1 MNSKTKLEKVLELV
15 INEETEQASD
25 LLHDIF
31 VEKSREIYADLI
43 EEDAEVEDVIE
54 EDEDQVEE
62 EDLDETIDVS
72 DSEADFID
80 DIGDAQD
87 EIEAEEVFG
96 EDEDEDEA
104 EMDLADEMGGEDD
117 MEADAPDAEEAMMNV
132 EDALEELKAAFA
144 ELTGDEPADDAPEMD
159 MDAEAEVEE
168 MAFEADEA
176 VEEDSEEL
184 EEGADMKAVSVS
196 HTDGSDTT
204 SSPTGPGDKSL
215 GQGKPVSIAGDS
227 EETGGSTPTAKPMGV
242 DGPQEAQAPRAVKG

>member
-1 MNSKTKLEKVLELV
+1 M

-72 DSEADFID
+72 DSEADFISN
-80 DIGDAQD
+80 IEDATD

-96 EDEDEDEA
+96 EDDDDDA
-104 EMDLADEMGGEDD
+104 EMDLSDEMSDEDD
-117 MEADAPDAEEAMMNV
+117 NMEGDAPAVEDAMMNV

-204 SSPTGPGDKSL
+204 SSPTGPGDNSL

>member
-1 MNSKTKLEKVLELV
+1 MDSKTKLEKVLELV

-72 DSEADFID
+72 DSEADFIS
-80 DIGDAQD
+80 DIEDATD

-96 EDEDEDEA
+96 EDDDDDA
-104 EMDLADEMGGEDD
+104 EMDLSDEMSDEDD
-117 MEADAPDAEEAMMNV
+117 NMEGDAPAVEDAMMNV

-144 ELTGDEPADDAPEMD
+144 ELTGDEEAPADEAPEMD
-159 MDAEAEVEE
+159 MDAEEEVEE
-168 MAFEADEA
+168 MAFESDDA
-176 VEEDSEEL
+176 DSEEL

-196 HTDGSDTT
+196 HTDGSDSTG
-204 SSPTGPGDKSL
+204 SPTGPGDKTL
-215 GQGKPVSIAGDS
+215 GNGKPIDIAGDS
-227 EETGGSTPTAKPMGV
+227 DETGGSTPTAKPMGV
-242 DGPQEAQAPRAVKG
+242 DGPQEAGKPRAVKG

>member
-1 MNSKTKLEKVLELV
+1 MDSKTKLEKVLELV

-54 EDEDQVEE
+54 ETEDQVEE

-80 DIGDAQD
+80 DIEDAQD

-96 EDEDEDEA
+96 EDEDEAEA
-104 EMDLADEMGGEDD
+104 EMDLADEMGGND
-117 MEADAPDAEEAMMNV
+117 MEDNAPDAEEAMMNV

-144 ELTGDEPADDAPEMD
+144 ELTGDDEPADEAPEMD
-159 MDAEAEVEE
+159 MDAEEEVEE
-168 MAFEADEA
+168 MAFESDDA
-176 VEEDSEEL
+176 DSEEL

-196 HTDGSDTT
+196 HTDGSDSTG
-204 SSPTGPGDKSL
+204 SPTGPGDKTL
-215 GQGKPVSIAGDS
+215 GNGKPIDIAGDS
-227 EETGGSTPTAKPMGV
+227 EETGGSAPAAKPMGV
-242 DGPQEAQAPRAVKG
+242 DGPQEAGEPRAVKG